1 MEEREPSARC
11 GSCEC
16 ELAEAGTV
24 SALWVASGAPTAA
37 CWSIQVVISGTQ
49 QGVDIACSSLQD
61 AGIVRRAVRLKV
73 SAPFHCSLL
82 QPAADELQ
90 GALESVHFTQ
100 PVFPVVSNVTARPV
114 GIAGSSGVGGA
125 ETDRE
130 WSCALRA
137 DLVEQVRRVCMLLA
151 HRASCASPFLRDP
164 NIVLAV
170 PRSPT
175 ACFGLTAWFG
185 LYMRQRAQCCMSL
198 ALVGFSRA
206 WLLSVCPAMLPRPR
220 A

>member
-1 MEEREPSARC
+1 M
-11 GSCEC
+11 
-16 ELAEAGTV
+16 
-24 SALWVASGAPTAA
+24 
-37 CWSIQVVISGTQ
+37 
-49 QGVDIACSSLQD
+49 DIACSSLQD

-151 HRASCASPFLRDP
+151 HRASCASPCCVTLTLCLLCP
-164 NIVLAV
+164 GHP
-170 PRSPT
+170 PR
-175 ACFGLTAWFG
+175 
-185 LYMRQRAQCCMSL
+185 
-198 ALVGFSRA
+198 ALV
-206 WLLSVCPAMLPRPR
+206 
-220 A
+220 